1 MTLNPKKQ
9 LLRMKLIQELNATK
23 VIKKCYMSD
32 EKWYDKMLKKYE
44 ERAHYLSQVQD
55 DEIALFD
62 GKWIYAEELK
72 FLQSSTSWKF
82 AMRWL
87 KHQDG
92 KYLAKLIRLIIK
104 AATHGQLMCFKAID
118 GVEGSHELLSLD
130 PGDNVL
136 VLYSIDH
143 SLILCMSME
152 QKHAHYLREVQDG
165 MALFA
170 KKHYQEGKGVLAHIG
185 IKYFIPPNG
194 MVQILDCGFALA
206 GALSQSSQQSD
217 QGRLMRTLREAGA
230 LSQSS
235 QQSDQR
241 RLMRTLREELVNMPS
256 MWLQAILPVA

>member
-82 AMRWL
+82 AKRWL

-136 VLYSIDH
+136 VLNSIDH

-152 QKHAHYLREVQDG
+152 QKHAHYLREVQDDG

-185 IKYFIPPNG
+185 IKYFIPRNG
-194 MVQILDCGFALA
+194 MVQILDCGFAL
-206 GALSQSSQQSD
+206 
-217 QGRLMRTLREAGA
+217 AGA